1 MARRRCV
8 PSDPDPQTSRQRP
21 HRSGLLAVRAAPRP
35 RQPAWLTRPKDQ
47 LVWAGEGACVGRL
60 GLEDSHPGL
69 CLGGN
74 THEGLRTV
82 STCPSPRALGT
93 EDTERHPGP
102 TVLAS
107 SLARPW
113 RSRGPWMQHAAEAPG
128 NTKAHATCTSPGP
141 GWPHLL
147 TRSPCAPGNPAGIAS
162 SLRPSLTCPQPSS
175 TRQVQS
181 TRPWVPLDPMPP
193 ANTPSLPRLR
203 QRPVPTHVEGAAPG
217 LRQGCGCST
226 EMCLS
231 SHGTGGGCPGDH
243 LGLRLLNT
251 SQHNYDEGGAHKRLA
266 RKERD
271 HCPPG
276 TSGLGRPSR
285 GPPGAMP
292 SRGDLRGSHRGW
304 RPPKP
309 ASGQGPRPQPQ
320 ASCTDS
326 HKRKPYPPPCG
337 GLRRWSGLEAT
348 RGPLRMGS
356 QP

>member
-1 MARRRCV
+1 MASPPDQEPLCSRKPCRHRVLSEALPDV
-8 PSDPDPQTSRQRP
+8 PPA
-21 HRSGLLAVRAAPRP
+21 LLNK
-35 RQPAWLTRPKDQ
+35 TRP
-47 LVWAGEGACVGRL
+47 ERL
-60 GLEDSHPGL
+60 P
-69 CLGGN
+69 LG
-74 THEGLRTV
+74 
-82 STCPSPRALGT
+82 
-93 EDTERHPGP
+93 
-102 TVLAS
+102 
-107 SLARPW
+107 
-113 RSRGPWMQHAAEAPG
+113 APG
-128 NTKAHATCTSPGP
+128 SHA
-141 GWPHLL
+141 
-147 TRSPCAPGNPAGIAS
+147 
-162 SLRPSLTCPQPSS
+162 
-175 TRQVQS
+175 
-181 TRPWVPLDPMPP
+181 P

-217 LRQGCGCST
+217 LRPGCGCST

-356 QP
+356 EP

>member
-128 NTKAHATCTSPGP
+128 NTKAQATCTSPGP

-193 ANTPSLPRLR
+193 PTLHLSRVSARGPSPRTWREPPRGCAQAVAAALRCVCLPMA
-203 QRPVPTHVEGAAPG
+203 PEGAVPV
-217 LRQGCGCST
+217 T
-226 EMCLS
+226 
-231 SHGTGGGCPGDH
+231 T
-243 LGLRLLNT
+243 
-251 SQHNYDEGGAHKRLA
+251 LA
-266 RKERD
+266 Y
-271 HCPPG
+271 G
-276 TSGLGRPSR
+276 
-285 GPPGAMP
+285 
-292 SRGDLRGSHRGW
+292 
-304 RPPKP
+304 
-309 ASGQGPRPQPQ
+309 
-320 ASCTDS
+320 
-326 HKRKPYPPPCG
+326 Y
-337 GLRRWSGLEAT
+337 
-348 RGPLRMGS
+348 
-356 QP
+356 